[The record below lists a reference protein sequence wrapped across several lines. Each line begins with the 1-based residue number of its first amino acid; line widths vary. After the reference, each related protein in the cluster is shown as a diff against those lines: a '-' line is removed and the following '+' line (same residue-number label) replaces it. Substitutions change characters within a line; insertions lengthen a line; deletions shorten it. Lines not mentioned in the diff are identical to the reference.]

1 MLFIN
6 YLVIAAAALVP
17 TFVGF
22 IWYNPKVFGTIWMNE
37 TGVSP
42 ESGKGM
48 NMLLVMVLCYVLSFM
63 AGISM
68 TMIVIHQNGLIS
80 MLQGVPDATN
90 PDSELSLHVKYLLD
104 NFGTNFRSFKHGA
117 LHGTLTGVFIALPIV
132 ATVAMFEQR
141 SWKYIAIS
149 AGYWVITFMLMGGL
163 ICQFT

>member
-6 YLVIAAAALVP
+6 YLVIALAALVP

-22 IWYNPKVFGTIWMNE
+22 VWYNPKVFGTIWMQE
-37 TGVSP
+37 TGLTP
-42 ESGKGM
+42 ESGKNV
-48 NMLLVMVLCYVLSFM
+48 NMFKILAICYVLSFL

-80 MLQGVPDATN
+80 MLQGVADASN
-90 PDSELSLHVKYLLD
+90 SDSEVGQHFKYLID
-104 NFGTNFRSFKHGA
+104 NFGHNFRTFKHGA
-117 LHGTLTGVFIALPIV
+117 LHGTLTGVFLALPIV
-132 ATVAMFEQR
+132 ATGAMFEQR

>member
-6 YLVIAAAALVP
+6 YLVIAVAALVP

-22 IWYNPKVFGTIWMNE
+22 VWYNPKVFGTIWMKE

-48 NMLLVMVLCYVLSFM
+48 NMVLVMVLCYVLSFM

-80 MLQGVPDATN
+80 MLQGVPDASNAT
-90 PDSELSLHVKYLLD
+90 SELAQHVKYLID
-104 NFGTNFRSFKHGA
+104 NHGVNFRSFKHGA
-117 LHGTLTGVFIALPIV
+117 LHGTLTGFFLALPIV
-132 ATVAMFEQR
+132 ATGAMFEQR

-149 AGYWVITFMLMGGL
+149 AGYWIITFMLMGGL